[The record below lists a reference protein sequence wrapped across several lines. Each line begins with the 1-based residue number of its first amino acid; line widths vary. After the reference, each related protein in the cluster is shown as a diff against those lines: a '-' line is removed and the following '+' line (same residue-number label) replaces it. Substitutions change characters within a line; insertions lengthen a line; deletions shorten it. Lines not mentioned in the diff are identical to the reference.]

1 MQVASRGNRT
11 GETRRA
17 ARLYLLAPQV
27 IEPTDVAT
35 ALSEGLAAADIA
47 AVLLH
52 LAGADDSTLV
62 RRAQAIAPLVQK
74 RGAALL
80 LDAHPD
86 IVARC
91 GADGAHLAGI
101 DQFRAA
107 FAALK
112 PERIA
117 GCGGLKTRHDA
128 MLAGEAGA
136 DYVMFGEPDAAQR
149 RPSFAAILD
158 RIAWWAELFE
168 VPCVGYAANAEEVA
182 PLAATGA
189 DFVALGEWVFA
200 QSAGQSG
207 PVATIAGA
215 APCLAEAEVAA

>member
-1 MQVASRGNRT
+1 
-11 GETRRA
+11 
-17 ARLYLLAPQV
+17 
-27 IEPTDVAT
+27 
-35 ALSEGLAAADIA
+35 
-47 AVLLH
+47 VLLR
-52 LAGADDSTLV
+52 LAEADDSALV
-62 RRAQAIAPLVQK
+62 GHAQALAAIVQE

-80 LDAHPD
+80 LDGHLD

-112 PERIA
+112 PDRIA

-215 APCLAEAEVAA
+215 ARCLAEAEVAA

>member
-11 GETRRA
+11 GERRPA
-17 ARLYLLAPQV
+17 ARLYLLTPRV
-27 IEPTDVAT
+27 IEPADVAT
-35 ALSEGLAAADIA
+35 ALAAAEVA
-47 AVLLH
+47 AVLLR
-52 LAGADDSTLV
+52 LAEADDSTLV
-62 RRAQAIAPLVQK
+62 GHAQAHAAIVQE

-80 LDAHPD
+80 LDGHPD

-112 PERIA
+112 PDRIA

-149 RPSFAAILD
+149 RLSFAAILD
-158 RIAWWAELFE
+158 RMVWWAELFE

>member
-1 MQVASRGNRT
+1 MASRGNRT
-11 GETRRA
+11 GERRPA
-17 ARLYLLAPQV
+17 ARLYLLTPRV
-27 IEPTDVAT
+27 IEPADVAT
-35 ALSEGLAAADIA
+35 ALAAAEVA
-47 AVLLH
+47 AVLLR
-52 LAGADDSTLV
+52 LAEADDSTLV
-62 RRAQAIAPLVQK
+62 GHAQALAAIVQE

-80 LDAHPD
+80 LDGHPD

-112 PERIA
+112 PDRIA

-168 VPCVGYAANAEEVA
+168 VPCVGYAANVEEVA

-207 PVATIAGA
+207 PAVAIAGA
-215 APCLAEAEVAA
+215 ARCLADVEVAA

>member
-1 MQVASRGNRT
+1 MASRGNRT
-11 GETRRA
+11 GERRPA
-17 ARLYLLAPQV
+17 ARLYLLTPQV
-27 IEPTDVAT
+27 IEPAGVAT
-35 ALSEGLAAADIA
+35 ALAEGLAAAEVA
-47 AVLLH
+47 AVLLR
-52 LAGADDSTLV
+52 LAEADDSTLV
-62 RRAQAIAPLVQK
+62 GHAQALAAIVQE

-80 LDAHPD
+80 LDGHPD
-86 IVARC
+86 IVARF

-101 DQFRAA
+101 DQFRPA

-112 PERIA
+112 PDRIA
-117 GCGGLKTRHDA
+117 GCGALKTRHDA

-182 PLAATGA
+182 PLAAAGA

-200 QSAGQSG
+200 QSAGRGG
-207 PVATIAGA
+207 PAATIAA
-215 APCLAEAEVAA
+215 AARCLAEAEVAA

>member
-1 MQVASRGNRT
+1 MASRGNRT
-11 GETRRA
+11 AERRPA
-17 ARLYLLAPQV
+17 ARLYLLTPQV
-27 IEPTDVAT
+27 IEAADVT
-35 ALSEGLAAADIA
+35 SALAEGLAVGDVA
-47 AVLLH
+47 AVLLR
-52 LAGADDSTLV
+52 LAEADGSTLV
-62 RRAQAIAPLVQK
+62 RHAQALAAIVQE

-80 LDAHPD
+80 LDGRPD

-112 PERIA
+112 PDRIA

-189 DFVALGEWVFA
+189 DFVALGEWVLV
-200 QSAGQSG
+200 QSAGRSG
-207 PVATIAGA
+207 FAAAIAGA
-215 APCLAEAEVAA
+215 ARCLADAEVAA

>member
-1 MQVASRGNRT
+1 MASRANRT
-11 GETRRA
+11 GERRPA
-17 ARLYLLAPQV
+17 ARLYLVIPQV
-27 IEPTDVAT
+27 IEPADVAT
-35 ALSEGLAAADIA
+35 ALSEGLAAADVA
-47 AVLLH
+47 AVLLR
-52 LAGADDSTLV
+52 LGGADDSTLV
-62 RRAQAIAPLVQK
+62 RRAQALALLVQK

-80 LDAHPD
+80 LDGHQD
-86 IVARC
+86 IVVRS

-112 PERIA
+112 PDRIA

-128 MLAGEAGA
+128 MLAGEA
-136 DYVMFGEPDAAQR
+136 DAAQR
-149 RPSFAAILD
+149 RPSFAAVLD

-182 PLAATGA
+182 PLAAAGA

-200 QSAGQSG
+200 QSAGQGG
-207 PVATIAGA
+207 PAATIVGA
-215 APCLAEAEVAA
+215 ARCLADVEVAA